1 MTNNS
6 YTGTSWS
13 YSSLTFFFSLGKFL
27 FARGRGGMKYGE
39 KFSNIIINKRVSD
52 RVTEIICQFRQI

>member
-13 YSSLTFFFSLGKFL
+13 YSSLIFFFSLGKFL
-27 FARGRGGMKYGE
+27 FARGRGGGMKYRE
-39 KFSNIIINKRVSD
+39 KFSNIINKRVLD
-52 RVTEIICQFRQI
+52 RVTEIICQFKQN